1 MKKKTI
7 ITIGWWNGHS
17 NILAW
22 IYEEIINEREV
33 FSIVSM
39 SDDGRTTGKLMRLF
53 EEQFDMHLPPP
64 WDLRRCLFALSGSKY
79 RTIFSLVLEHTFVED
94 INIKDI
100 SLWDL
105 FRKAFIEVNESGG
118 FKDKKEKERVE
129 KFLIGEGKLVEKL
142 KHGLQGNIDIILP
155 LDTSIKWHKFWNL
168 FMASLFFAYKDYEK
182 MLLVMHE
189 ILEVNGKV
197 LPVTLDKAT
206 IEAVLE
212 NGEVIVTQDAIS
224 NIAEYTS
231 SIFELRL
238 AKGSENAH
246 HIKTMDEVFSF
257 ADDIIIAPGDLYTS
271 TISNLIIGGIKKL
284 ISKSKGKIIYIANNT
299 NKGGETNGYR
309 VIDFVNE
316 IEKYIGRKIDILI
329 VNNHKPHLS
338 TLELNFLK
346 ENISVKGGEYIY
358 LSETEKKQLNERG
371 IVLIEDDFIDRTS
384 LYKHDAKAIAKTIKK
399 RL

>member
-22 IYEEIINEREV
+22 IYKEDVKEMDV

-53 EEQFDMHLPPP
+53 EEQFWMHLPPP
-64 WDLRRCLFALSGSKY
+64 GDLRRCLFSLSGSKF
-79 RTIFSLVLEHTFVED
+79 RNIFTLILEHTFIED
-94 INIKDI
+94 INVKNL
-100 SLWDL
+100 SLLDL
-105 FRKAFIEVNESGG
+105 FKKAVAEVHATDG
-118 FKDKKEKERVE
+118 FKGTIEKEE
-129 KFLIGEGKLVEKL
+129 AESFLQWTWNLISKIKES
-142 KHGLQGNIDIILP
+142 LQWDVDIVLP
-155 LDTSIKWHKFWNL
+155 LNTSIKWHKFWNL

-182 MLLVMHE
+182 MLIYMHE
-189 ILEVNGKV
+189 ILEVKGKV
-197 LPVTLDKAT
+197 LPVTLDRAT

-212 NGEVIVTQDAIS
+212 NGEVIVSQDAIS

-231 SIFELRL
+231 SIFQLRL
-238 AKGSENAH
+238 AKGSEKAH

-271 TISNLIIGGIKKL
+271 TISNLIIGWIKNL

-329 VNNHKPHLS
+329 VNNFQPNLS
-338 TLELNFLK
+338 TVELNFLK
-346 ENISVKGGEYIY
+346 ENISVKGWEYIY
-358 LSETEKKQLNERG
+358 LSEAEKKELQERW
-371 IVLIEDDFIDRTS
+371 IHLIEWDFIDRKT
-384 LYKHDAKAIAKTIKK
+384 LYKHNAEAIAKIIKT
-399 RL
+399 L